1 MRSTC
6 VSTTAEPVAPVSS
19 GNSTPGVVG
28 GVARPRPA
36 QLAAAP
42 DPSDEQL
49 MRRIADGD
57 TQAIGLLYDRY
68 SRLVYS
74 QARRICAEDG
84 LAEDTAQEVF
94 LALWRN
100 PGRFDPNRG
109 RFSSWLL
116 TVVHHKAVDAV
127 RRENTARRRMISTTD
142 EYVEKSLP
150 AGPGADE
157 AAMSSVMGSCVQ
169 DALNHLPAEQR
180 RAIALAYYGG
190 YTQREVAA
198 ITSVPLGTVKSR
210 MYNATQQL
218 RRLLMPLM
226 AELGGQST

>member
-1 MRSTC
+1 MRSTHA
-6 VSTTAEPVAPVSS
+6 STVAEPDAPAASGDSKPYSSARLRPVSD
-19 GNSTPGVVG
+19 P
-28 GVARPRPA
+28 PA
-36 QLAAAP
+36 EPP
-42 DPSDEQL
+42 DDEL
-49 MRRIADGD
+49 MRSIAGGD
-57 TQAIGLLYDRY
+57 TQAIRLLYDRY

-94 LALWRN
+94 LALWRD

-127 RRENTARRRMISTTD
+127 RRENTARRRAISISD
-142 EYVEKSLP
+142 ECVAMSLP

-157 AAMSSVMGSCVQ
+157 AAMDLVTGGCVR
-169 DALNHLPAEQR
+169 DALRHLPPEQR
-180 RAIALAYYGG
+180 RAVALAFYGG

-198 ITSVPLGTVKSR
+198 ITSVPIGTVKSR
-210 MYNATQQL
+210 MFNGMQRL
-218 RRLLMPLM
+218 RRSLLPLVPEP
-226 AELGGQST
+226 AGPGL